1 MLIINPYVNWIQM
14 SCSQIVPT
22 SSLLGT
28 AAKIMLKVIVQ
39 SNRKWS
45 KMLHF
50 GKNAFYIC

>member
-1 MLIINPYVNWIQM
+1 MLIIKAFMVWIQM

-22 SSLLGT
+22 SSGLGT

-39 SNRKWS
+39 SHRKWS

-50 GKNAFYIC
+50 GK